1 MFIPSATA
9 LWNEND
15 GDDDDGDDGDDG
27 DDDYHGDYGI
37 GVAMAMMTSSHKS
50 DNQSVHYGHGH
61 INHSSI
67 YQNVLIIF

>member
-9 LWNEND
+9 LWNEN
-15 GDDDDGDDGDDG
+15 DGDDGDDG

-37 GVAMAMMTSSHKS
+37 GVVIMMMTSSHKS

-61 INHSSI
+61 INHSAL
-67 YQNVLIIF
+67 YQNVLITF

>member
-15 GDDDDGDDGDDG
+15 GDDDDDDG

-37 GVAMAMMTSSHKS
+37 VVVTMMTSSHKS

-61 INHSSI
+61 INHSSL